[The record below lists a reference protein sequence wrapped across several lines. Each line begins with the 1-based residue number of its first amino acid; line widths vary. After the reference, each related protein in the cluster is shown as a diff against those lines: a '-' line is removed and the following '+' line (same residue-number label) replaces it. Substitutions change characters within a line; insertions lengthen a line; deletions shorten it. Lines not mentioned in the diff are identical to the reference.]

1 MDALYRLHCLN
12 KFEYLVPHFQNTD
25 TFFWLVV
32 VAAPEL
38 LEDIK
43 KASDKQI
50 SFLAA
55 LDQVC
60 VLLSLVDI

>member
-1 MDALYRLHCLN
+1 
-12 KFEYLVPHFQNTD
+12 
-25 TFFWLVV
+25 VV

-38 LEDIK
+38 LEDMR
-43 KASDKQI
+43 KASDKEI

-60 VLLSLVDI
+60 ALLPLVDT